1 MTQLKIRPHAKLFSV
16 LGIPSAILF
25 SVILIIGAYIL
36 SFERNYTNK
45 IYPNVSIQSTP
56 VGGKT
61 IQEVLDMLSPYNT
74 PLSDTQFVFAL
85 DAADEPIATV
95 SALQLSPGY
104 DTNIA
109 ATQAYLIG
117 RSPYFLSNIREK
129 FFSKTITIPLSIT
142 WNAEE
147 FDALVQSLQPQ
158 VEIPV
163 QDALFTFENG
173 KVSAFK
179 ASLDGKGL
187 DKDELTKR
195 FEQAI
200 KEALR
205 KQSKEITILIPTVT
219 IKPAV
224 TTDKANSF
232 GIREKI
238 GTGFSMFSG
247 SIPGRIHNVALGS
260 SRLNGVIIRPGE
272 TFSFNQAIGDVSAAT
287 GYQPAYIIKD
297 GRTVLGDG
305 GGMCQVST
313 TLFRAALN
321 AGLPITERHEHSYRV
336 HYYEEGGFKP
346 GLDATVFSPTEDLKF
361 TNNTP
366 ASILIQTT
374 VDTENLTATFDLYG
388 TSDGRK
394 AEIYDHQVWGIVPPP
409 PPLYQ
414 DDPTLP
420 VGTIRQVDFDSW
432 GAKASFKYKV
442 TRGTEIMTQQDFFSN
457 YRPWQA
463 VFLKG
468 TKQ

>member
-1 MTQLKIRPHAKLFSV
+1 MTASKKRPQIQFFSS
-16 LGIPSAILF
+16 LGIPLALF
-25 SVILIIGAYIL
+25 FSFFLIISAYII
-36 SFERNYTNK
+36 SFERNYANR
-45 IYPNVSIQSTP
+45 IYPHVFIQELP

-61 IQEVLDMLSPYNT
+61 IQEVTDILLPYNA
-74 PLSDTQFVFAL
+74 PLVHTQFVFTL
-85 DAADEPIATV
+85 DPNAEPIATL
-95 SALQLSPGY
+95 SASELSPGY

-117 RSPYFLSNIREK
+117 RSPYLLSNIREK
-129 FFSKTITIPLSIT
+129 FFTKTITIPLTIT
-142 WNAEE
+142 WNTEE
-147 FDALVQSLQPQ
+147 FNAVVESLRP
-158 VEIPV
+158 VINIPV

-179 ASLDGKGL
+179 VSRDGRDLDTQ
-187 DKDELTKR
+187 ELNRR

-200 KEALR
+200 HTALQ
-205 KQSKEITILIPTVT
+205 KQSQEITILIPTQTVKPT
-219 IKPAV
+219 I
-224 TTDKANSF
+224 TTDKVNSF
-232 GIREKI
+232 GIKEKI
-238 GTGFSMFSG
+238 GSGFSMFSG

-260 SRLNGVIIRPGE
+260 SRLNGIIIPPGE
-272 TFSFNQAIGDVSAAT
+272 TFSFNQAIGDISAAT

-305 GGMCQVST
+305 GGICQVST
-313 TLFRAALN
+313 TLFRAALH
-321 AGLPITERHEHSYRV
+321 AGLPIVERREHSYRV

-361 TNNTP
+361 INNTP
-366 ASILIQTT
+366 ASILIQTS

-394 AEIYDHQVWGIVPPP
+394 AEIYDHQVWGIAPPP

-420 VGTIRQVDFDSW
+420 VGVVRQVDFDSW
-432 GAKASFKYKV
+432 GAKALFKYRV
-442 TRGTEIMTQQDFFSN
+442 TRDNAIINEQEFFSN

>member
-1 MTQLKIRPHAKLFSV
+1 MTQPKIRPHVKLFTPLGIPLAIVFSV
-16 LGIPSAILF
+16 L
-25 SVILIIGAYIL
+25 LIIGAYIL
-36 SFERNYTNK
+36 SFEQNYTNR
-45 IYPNVSIQSTP
+45 IYPNVSVQSTP

-61 IQEVLDMLSPYNT
+61 IREVLDMLAPLKT
-74 PLSDTQFVFAL
+74 PLQDTQFIFTLNTAS
-85 DAADEPIATV
+85 EPIATV
-95 SALQLSPGY
+95 SASDLSPGY
-104 DTNIA
+104 DTNTA

-129 FFSKTITIPLSIT
+129 FFSKTIDIPLTIT
-142 WNAEE
+142 WNADE
-147 FDALVQSLQPQ
+147 FNSLLESIQPLV
-158 VEIPV
+158 ETPV
-163 QDALFTFENG
+163 QDALFTFENE
-173 KVSAFK
+173 KVVAFK
-179 ASLDGKGL
+179 ASQEGKGL
-187 DKDELTKR
+187 NKQELINR
-195 FEQAI
+195 FQEAI
-200 KEALR
+200 QTALR
-205 KQSKEITILIPTVT
+205 KHSGEITIIIPTVT
-219 IKPAV
+219 IEPAV

-232 GIREKI
+232 GIKEKI
-238 GTGFSMFSG
+238 GSGYSMFSG

-272 TFSFNQAIGDVSAAT
+272 TFSFNQAIGDISAAT

-321 AGLPITERHEHSYRV
+321 AGLPIVERHEHSYRV
-336 HYYEEGGFKP
+336 HYYEEGGYKP

-366 ASILIQTT
+366 ASILIQTS

-388 TSDGRK
+388 AHDGRK
-394 AEIYDHQVWGIVPPP
+394 AEIYDHQVWGISAPP

-420 VGTIRQVDFDSW
+420 VGTVRQVDFDSW
-432 GAKASFKYKV
+432 GAKALFKYKV
-442 TRGTEIMTQQDFFSN
+442 TRGSEVLTEQEFFSN